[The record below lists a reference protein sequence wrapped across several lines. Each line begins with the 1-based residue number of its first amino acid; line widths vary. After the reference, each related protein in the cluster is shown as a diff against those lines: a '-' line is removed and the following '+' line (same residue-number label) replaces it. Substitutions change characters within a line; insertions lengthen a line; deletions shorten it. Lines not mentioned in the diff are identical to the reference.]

1 MHKMTFS
8 TSTVSQSF
16 NSQHVTWAQN
26 SSNTPHHIKQET
38 ESQEETALKPKKVAR
53 EDKLTVSVR
62 IKKPS
67 SGRNQ
72 WQSPCLKLDHS
83 SERSILSP
91 SPFQALNYCSYDL
104 IYFHH

>member
-38 ESQEETALKPKKVAR
+38 ESQEETALKPKK
-53 EDKLTVSVR
+53 
-62 IKKPS
+62 
-67 SGRNQ
+67 
-72 WQSPCLKLDHS
+72 
-83 SERSILSP
+83 
-91 SPFQALNYCSYDL
+91 
-104 IYFHH
+104 